1 MKKEREGEK
10 GFRSDKERR
19 EGLEGEIGRQ
29 MGLEN
34 PCLFLLSDD
43 SSPRAITPT
52 QTFRHNE
59 LYVW

>member
-29 MGLEN
+29 MGLEY

-52 QTFRHNE
+52 QTQ
-59 LYVW
+59 